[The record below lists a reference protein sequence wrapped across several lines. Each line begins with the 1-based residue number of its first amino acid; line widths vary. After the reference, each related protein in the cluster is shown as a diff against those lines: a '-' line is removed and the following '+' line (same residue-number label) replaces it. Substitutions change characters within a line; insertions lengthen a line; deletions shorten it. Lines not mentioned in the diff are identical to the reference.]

1 VKQSISSEIILE
13 THRALE
19 QHRLYSLIDS
29 PAKLHIFMQHHVFCV
44 WDFMSLVKSI
54 QLTLTGCHLPW
65 LPPKYPKLARLIN
78 EIVLDEETDVIE
90 DRPISH
96 FQLYLE
102 AMRETGADLS
112 SINALI
118 DRIGEGHGLELACE
132 MAKVPKAACQ
142 FMNATFQTLRE
153 IPEVQAAVFF
163 HAREAI
169 IPPMFVE
176 MVRNLQQRG
185 LNCDTLLLYLERHI
199 ALDGDEHGPKAQQ
212 MLDQIFAQNPALYPM
227 AIHAVEQA
235 IRARLALWDAIAER
249 IEAIP
254 ASESIS

>member
-1 VKQSISSEIILE
+1 
-13 THRALE
+13 
-19 QHRLYSLIDS
+19 
-29 PAKLHIFMQHHVFCV
+29 
-44 WDFMSLVKSI
+44 
-54 QLTLTGCHLPW
+54 
-65 LPPKYPKLARLIN
+65 
-78 EIVLDEETDVIE
+78 
-90 DRPISH
+90 
-96 FQLYLE
+96 
-102 AMRETGADLS
+102 
-112 SINALI
+112 
-118 DRIGEGHGLELACE
+118 
-132 MAKVPKAACQ
+132 
-142 FMNATFQTLRE
+142 
-153 IPEVQAAVFF
+153 
-163 HAREAI
+163 
-169 IPPMFVE
+169 MFVE